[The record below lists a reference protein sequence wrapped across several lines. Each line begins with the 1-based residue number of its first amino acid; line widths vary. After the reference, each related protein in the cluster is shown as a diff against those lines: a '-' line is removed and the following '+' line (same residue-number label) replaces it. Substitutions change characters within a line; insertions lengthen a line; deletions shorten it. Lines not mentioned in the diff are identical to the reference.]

1 MQQYIDTGDQHKH
14 YERKVQK
21 KTSLFYKQAQ
31 EEKEEFQKFYEK
43 DVNALAIF
51 EAHPE
56 LKEFINHFEERNS
69 RFYHRLDR
77 ILSLETSIKEF
88 ANG

>member
-1 MQQYIDTGDQHKH
+1 MQQYVDVGDSHKA

-31 EEKEEFQKFYEK
+31 EESEKFQKSYQK
-43 DVNALAIF
+43 DVNKLAIF
-51 EAHPE
+51 DVYPE
-56 LKEFINHFEERNS
+56 LKEYMTHFEERNS

-77 ILSLETSIKEF
+77 IMTLE
-88 ANG
+88 